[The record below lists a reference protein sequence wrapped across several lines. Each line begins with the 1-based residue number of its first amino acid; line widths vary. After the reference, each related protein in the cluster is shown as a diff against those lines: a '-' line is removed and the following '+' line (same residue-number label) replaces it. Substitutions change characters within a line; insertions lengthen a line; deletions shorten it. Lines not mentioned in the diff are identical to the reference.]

1 MEFSE
6 FKKRNILTMI
16 VVFFL
21 LTAGMSN
28 TVIQQDLIFKLLYY
42 HGVDGVCVCN
52 IQRVKVQYWEIWEVG
67 LIS

>member
-1 MEFSE
+1 
-6 FKKRNILTMI
+6 MI

-42 HGVDGVCVCN
+42 HGVDGVCN